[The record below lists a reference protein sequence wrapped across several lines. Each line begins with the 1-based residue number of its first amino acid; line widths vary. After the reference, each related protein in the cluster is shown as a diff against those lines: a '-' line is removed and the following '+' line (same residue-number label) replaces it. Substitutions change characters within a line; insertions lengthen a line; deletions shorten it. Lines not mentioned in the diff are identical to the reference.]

1 METFQYRRNTQRC
14 GGNKEE
20 IWKIENL
27 NLEYKKRQKN
37 KNLLSVLAHHT
48 AQRGMHFVI
57 VGILLYLSSGP
68 LQTLLGN
75 FIWWTVGLFPKVY
88 QNPIIL

>member
-1 METFQYRRNTQRC
+1 MEKFQYWRNTQRC

-27 NLEYKKRQKN
+27 NLEYKKRQRN
-37 KNLLSVLAHHT
+37 KNLLSVHVHHT

-57 VGILLYLSSGP
+57 LGILLY
-68 LQTLLGN
+68 
-75 FIWWTVGLFPKVY
+75 FILWTFVDTFRKFNLVDSW
-88 QNPIIL
+88 PIS